1 VRRAD
6 VTEAADPALAD
17 LDRRPAIDVVRAV
30 VDGHDAVLTAVHAVE
45 QDIAALVDAAMLR
58 TGRVIYVGAGT
69 AGRVAAMDAVEWR
82 PTFGVPDGAVVA
94 VVAGDGLAADE
105 EAAVED
111 DPAAGAAAIESLA
124 VVPED
129 VVVGVSASGSTPYV
143 IGALSVAAAAG
154 ALTAAVT
161 AQRGSPLAALVD
173 VAIEAPVGPE
183 VVSGSTRLKAGTAQK
198 LVLNAFSTALMV
210 RRGRT
215 VGTLMAGMRVAND
228 KRRGRA
234 ARVCVQATGC
244 SEQAARA
251 ALAAAAWELDA
262 ALVMLAAGVDAG
274 EARAR
279 LRARGGAVREAMES

>member
-1 VRRAD
+1 VTPL
-6 VTEAADPALAD
+6 TEAADPALAD

-30 VDGHDAVLTAVHAVE
+30 VDGHDAVLTAVRAVE
-45 QDIAALVDAAMLR
+45 HDIAALVDAAAAR

-69 AGRVAAMDAVEWR
+69 AGRVAAMDAVEWG

-94 VVAGDGLAADE
+94 VVAGDGLTPDE
-105 EAAVED
+105 EAAAED
-111 DPAAGAAAIESLA
+111 DAPAGTAAMQSLA
-124 VVPED
+124 VARED

-143 IGALSVAAAAG
+143 LGALTVAAAAG

-161 AQRGSPLAALVD
+161 AQRGSPLGELVD

-215 VGTLMAGMRVAND
+215 VGSLMAGMRVANE

-251 ALAAAAWELDA
+251 ALAAAGWELDA